1 MKLSE
6 IMDRIEN
13 MLQPIGG
20 SILSKSNYN
29 YNRNLDIEDSFDY
42 RFNVKKYSSNTR
54 LVDID
59 LEQRCLIFS
68 ENQSFRHANTAK
80 SFRQAD
86 TIVSF
91 TVCIDSIFTV
101 DESIALLMLRLGF
114 PKIFIQSSLYQI
126 QLFDNISDAI
136 DHAITINDA
145 DSLQRLLST
154 DWTSLIPE
162 FNKSSCVQIQLNP
175 LDVPKYEKHTFDDL
189 VSRKIKEWS
198 NLSIEHDSSECT
210 MILFRWMHEHN
221 AFCNEEKL
229 RL

>member
-13 MLQPIGG
+13 MLQSIGG
-20 SILSKSNYN
+20 SILSKSN

-42 RFNVKKYSSNTR
+42 RFNAKKYSSNTR
-54 LVDID
+54 LADID
-59 LEQRCLIFS
+59 LEMRGLIFS
-68 ENQSFRHANTAK
+68 EHR

-91 TVCIDSIFTV
+91 TVCIDSVFTV
-101 DESIALLMLRLGF
+101 DEFIALLMLKLGF

-126 QLFDNISDAI
+126 QLFDIISYAVYRS
-136 DHAITINDA
+136 ITINDA
-145 DSLQRLLST
+145 DSLQILLST

-162 FNKSSCVQIQLNP
+162 FNKSSCVQIHLNP
-175 LDVPKYEKHTFDDL
+175 LDIPKYEKHTFDDL
-189 VSRKIKEWS
+189 VSRKTKEWH

-210 MILFRWMHEHN
+210 MILLRWMHEHN
-221 AFCNEEKL
+221 AFCNEENL